1 MHFRKRREIEM
12 FDFLKGYE
20 CPICHKRHWTGSA
33 SFQCCQGTAARA
45 AYDAKIRNS
54 AIRHGIDPDIG
65 RKLKNPPKMNQ
76 GELSSFET
84 YTVEC
89 NWCNGTGKKNG
100 LPCDWCGGS
109 GRLPRP

>member
-1 MHFRKRREIEM
+1 M
-12 FDFLKGYE
+12 FDFLKPYE
-20 CPICHKRHWTGSA
+20 CPICHKRHWTGSD

-45 AYDAKIRNS
+45 AYDARIRNS
-54 AIRHGIDPDIG
+54 AIRHGIDPDTG
-65 RKLKNPPKMNQ
+65 KKLKNPPKMNQ
-76 GELSSFET
+76 GEPSSFET

>member
-1 MHFRKRREIEM
+1 M
-12 FDFLKGYE
+12 FDFLKPYE
-20 CPICHKRHWTGSA
+20 CPICHKRHWTGRD

-45 AYDAKIRNS
+45 AYEAM
-54 AIRHGIDPDIG
+54 IDRQMLAQG
-65 RKLKNPPKMNQ
+65 RDPKTGKKLKNPPQMNP
-76 GELSSFET
+76 GEPPSFET

>member
-1 MHFRKRREIEM
+1 ML
-12 FDFLKGYE
+12 DFLKPYE
-20 CPICHKRHWTGSA
+20 CDVCHKRYWSSHDAFKCCEGTPEWNANMARLDRQMLAQGRDPKTG
-33 SFQCCQGTAARA
+33 
-45 AYDAKIRNS
+45 K
-54 AIRHGIDPDIG
+54 
-65 RKLKNPPKMNQ
+65 KLKNPPKMNQ
-76 GELSSFET
+76 GEPPSFET